1 MFITALSCISP
12 QQTYDNTF
20 FQGEVKSYSGNH
32 YAAIEP
38 AYGSL
43 IPAGLLRRMGK
54 AVRMG
59 VGTGMQLIQNSP
71 ELDGIILG
79 TANGGLEDCLKFLNQ
94 IVEYNEGTLTPT
106 NFVQSTP
113 NAVAGNLALM
123 SKNTGYNTTHVHKGL
138 AFECAVLDAML
149 WLNEKR
155 AKAFLLGTVDEISL
169 HHYNIEYQIG
179 YFKKEDSGSET
190 LLRSGTPG
198 TVCGEGAAMFVVES
212 AVSQRAMAEIVDV
225 EQISYP
231 AEGELGERLNH
242 LLKRNRLNAKQVD
255 ALILG
260 YSGDSRND
268 DLYDNLHQQ
277 MFSHSDVYSYKNLTG
292 DYPTSSAFATWL
304 GVQILTGKEI
314 PQQAIRLKNAARQAS
329 YVLIYNHYQGVQ
341 HGLILL
347 KAV

>member
-1 MFITALSCISP
+1 MFITDLSCISP
-12 QQTYDNTF
+12 QQTYDDTF
-20 FQGEVKSYSGNH
+20 LSGEIKTYLGNR
-32 YAAIEP
+32 YVATEP
-38 AYGSL
+38 PYGSL

-59 VGTGMQLIQNSP
+59 VGAGLPLIHKNP
-71 ELDGIILG
+71 KLDGIILG

-94 IVEYNEGTLTPT
+94 IVDYKEGTLTPT

-138 AFECAVLDAML
+138 AFECALLDAML
-149 WLNEKR
+149 WLDEGN
-155 AKAFLLGTVDEISL
+155 ANSFLLGSVEEISEY
-169 HHYNIEYQIG
+169 HYNIDYLSG
-179 YFKKEDSGSET
+179 YFKKEDSTSAT
-190 LLRSGTPG
+190 LLQSGTAG
-198 TVCGEGAAMFVVES
+198 TVCGEGATMFVVES
-212 AVSQRAMAEIVDV
+212 ELSERALAEIVDV
-225 EQISYP
+225 EQISY
-231 AEGELGERLNH
+231 ALEDELTEKLNY
-242 LLKRNRLNAKQVD
+242 LLKRNQVD
-255 ALILG
+255 PEQIDALVLG

-268 DLYDNLHQQ
+268 DLYDNLHQR
-277 MFSHSDVYSYKNLTG
+277 MFSHSSVYSYKNLTG

-304 GVQILTGKEI
+304 GVQILSGRHIPDQAMQLRKSEI
-314 PQQAIRLKNAARQAS
+314 TPK